1 MSGYEAAINAFS
13 NHEWLNEI
21 RSWIGD
27 DLVLDRKRFDYAA
40 IHPTNNLRI
49 SEGRQKL
56 LVGHAMKLLDAMNK
70 KDAFESEM
78 KNATRYL
85 FVCMDCLKYRLD
97 PKAAKKALNIE
108 EYENKYWRKQ
118 A

>member
-1 MSGYEAAINAFS
+1 MSGYEVAVAVFS
-13 NHEWLNEI
+13 DPEWLNGI

-27 DLVLDRKRFDYAA
+27 DLVLDRKMFDYAA

-56 LVGHAMKLLDAMNK
+56 LVGHAVKLIDAMNK
-70 KDAFESEM
+70 KDASESEM
-78 KNATRYL
+78 KNAIRYL
-85 FVCMDCLKYRLD
+85 FICMDCLKYRLD
-97 PKAAKKALNIE
+97 PKAAKVALNIE

>member
-1 MSGYEAAINAFS
+1 MSGYEVAVVAFS
-13 NHEWLNEI
+13 NPEWLNEI

-27 DLVLDRKRFDYAA
+27 DLVLDRKTFDYAA

-56 LVGHAMKLLDAMNK
+56 LVGHAIKLLDAMDK
-70 KDAFESEM
+70 KGATESEM
-78 KNATRYL
+78 KNVTRYL
-85 FVCMDCLKYRLD
+85 FICMDCLKYRLD
-97 PKAAKKALNIE
+97 PKAAKVALNIE
-108 EYENKYWRKQ
+108 EYEDKYWRKQ

>member
-1 MSGYEAAINAFS
+1 MSGYEVAVAAFS
-13 NHEWLNEI
+13 SPEWLNEM

-27 DLVLDRKRFDYAA
+27 DLVLDRKAFDYAA
-40 IHPTNNLRI
+40 FHPTNKLRI

-56 LVGHAMKLLDAMNK
+56 LVGHAMKLLDAMDK
-70 KDAFESEM
+70 KDATESEM

-85 FVCMDCLKYRLD
+85 LICMDCLKYRLD